1 MVEIQVAVEDPTR
14 LKGLLAV
21 LAGLLDGSSLAFD
34 EERNELC
41 VSSVW
46 DPCDVDEVIGAFEA
60 WLAADGVGSSARLCI
75 GDAAYELAGST
86 RPSQINRA
94 TALVPE
100 PEAVVGLF
108 AGGSVHASTR
118 QRAAASG

>member
-75 GDAAYELAGST
+75 RDAAYELAGPA
-86 RPSQINRA
+86 RPSQTNPM
-94 TALVPE
+94 TALVTE
-100 PEAVVGLF
+100 LEAF
-108 AGGSVHASTR
+108 AGPFARGNAHASTR
-118 QRAAASG
+118 QPAAASG